1 MTCLKNIK
9 SVLSAGRSPCV
20 SVYVRV
26 WLWCLCVCTLTLPRS
41 ALINGKVSNWRVS
54 IIPKWRIQGGAPNVR
69 PPTAQN
75 FLDFMQ
81 FLGKFDKIVCWRPP
95 GGRRPLLQGILDP
108 PLNADLCLNSYWI
121 FVRCFVVYWVSHTL
135 DNSFCS
141 WCCFY
146 ALQDV
151 RSQVMNAQTNG

>member
-26 WLWCLCVCTLTLPRS
+26 WLWCLCVCALTLPRS

-54 IIPKWRIQGGAPNVR
+54 IIPKWRIQGGAPNAR

-81 FLGKFDKIVCWRPP
+81 FLGKFDKIVCWCPLE
-95 GGRRPLLQGILDP
+95 GRHPLLQGIP
-108 PLNADLCLNSYWI
+108 RSAP
-121 FVRCFVVYWVSHTL
+121 VPVHTM
-135 DNSFCS
+135 
-141 WCCFY
+141 WQQ
-146 ALQDV
+146 LQLQLT
-151 RSQVMNAQTNG
+151 QVIGSIGLYYGVHMVQQPEWLQLK